1 MQFAYSGLT
10 GAAGRSAY
18 ALTRLTTPPVAEGS
32 FPNSD
37 PVLLPFLRSA
47 DEMEAQ
53 DHLSRLMASLASPIV
68 RKIVGFKLGTF
79 LDSRGRGSRHQDA
92 EDLYNE
98 VLLCVIARLR
108 HLKAHGREE
117 ILKFESY
124 VGAVAQHACRKYFN
138 YQKPPQRRHLE
149 GRLRRLLK
157 SDTGLDT
164 WLDESGER
172 LCGLAGWRT
181 SEAAYPEEYRQL
193 LGDPRAFLSP
203 DGCSRFD
210 LKAELLTEIFRRVG
224 VPVRFRDLAR
234 VVAELCGIPGRTTH
248 VEIDDCA
255 FTEQGIQLRSETD
268 FAAMIED
275 RDYLR
280 CLWNEIVELPLS
292 QRTVLLLNLRDAH
305 GTNLMGLLPLIG
317 IASVSEIAA
326 LVSLPPEEFAL
337 LWVRLPLA
345 DEEIAGRLSLTRQQ
359 VINQR
364 KAARRRLLRR
374 LRKSFSR
381 KLGPGYQSQRLHALP
396 LPSR

>member
-10 GAAGRSAY
+10 GAAARSAY
-18 ALTRLTTPPVAEGS
+18 ALTRLTTPPLTEGP

-47 DEMEAQ
+47 DELEAQ
-53 DHLSRLMASLASPIV
+53 DHLGRLMASLASPVV

-79 LDSRGRGSRHQDA
+79 LNAQGQGCRHQDA

-98 VLLCVIARLR
+98 VLLRVIARLR
-108 HLKAHGREE
+108 HLKAHGRED

-164 WLDESGER
+164 WRDESGER
-172 LCGLAGWRT
+172 LCGLVGWRT
-181 SEAAYPEEYRQL
+181 SDASYTEEYSHL
-193 LGDPRAFLSP
+193 LSDPRAFLSS

-210 LKAELLTEIFRRVG
+210 LKAELLTEIFLRVG

-248 VEIDDCA
+248 VEIEECA
-255 FTEQGIQLRSETD
+255 FSEQGIQLRSEAD

-305 GTNLMGLLPLIG
+305 GTNLIGLLPLIG

-326 LVSLPPEEFAL
+326 LLRLPPEEFAL

-345 DEEIAGRLSLTRQQ
+345 DDEIARRLSLTRQQ

-374 LRKSFSR
+374 IRKNFTQ
-381 KLGPGYQSQRLHALP
+381 KLGPGSQSKRGRAIP
-396 LPSR
+396 FPSR